1 MNKWKQK
8 ITEKKKIYK
17 SVAEGL
23 SGIHDHKR
31 KAKINSGQTEDLV
44 WNTYDIIP
52 IRLKND
58 TMEKIVIGEA

>member
-8 ITEKKKIYK
+8 ITEKKIYK

-23 SGIHDHKR
+23 SGIHDYKR